1 MNRSRKIK
9 ITVVAAGAAALA
21 VVLGAAGAVAAS
33 GVLSPKEE
41 SQAVLEDAAERLGV
55 EPSELSDA
63 LKEALKGRV
72 DAAVD
77 AGRLTE
83 DQGKALK
90 ERIDSGDTPP
100 LFGGLGR
107 FGGLGGHGP
116 GHFGGFGHLGHFGKL
131 DAAASYLGLTQAELR
146 EQLAD
151 GKTLAEIAKA
161 EGKSVDGLVQAL
173 VAEGKKR
180 LDQAVADGKLTQAH
194 ADEFAQDLEDRMT
207 DLVNGELPRPGA
219 FRGFGHR
226 FGGFEHPFGGRFGPD
241 RAPRGAQA

>member
-1 MNRSRKIK
+1 MTRSRKTK
-9 ITVVAAGAAALA
+9 ITVVAVGAAALA
-21 VVLGAAGAVAAS
+21 VALGAAGAVAAS
-33 GVLSPKEE
+33 GVLSPNEE
-41 SQAVLEDAAERLGV
+41 SQAVLDDAADRLGV

-63 LKEALKGRV
+63 LKEALKSRV

-83 DQGKALK
+83 EQGKTLK
-90 ERIDSGDTPP
+90 ERIDSGDTPL

-116 GHFGGFGHLGHFGKL
+116 GHLGGLGHFGKL
-131 DAAASYLGLTQAELR
+131 DAAASYLGLSEAELR

-173 VAEGKKR
+173 VAEGKNR
-180 LDQAVADGKLTQAH
+180 LDQAVTDGKLTQAQ
-194 ADEFAQDLEDRMT
+194 ADELAQGLQERMT
-207 DLVNGELPRPGA
+207 DLVNGELPE
-219 FRGFGHR
+219 RGFGHR
-226 FGGFEHPFGGRFGPD
+226 FGGFDHPFGGRFGPD
-241 RAPRGAQA
+241 RAPRGSQA

>member
-9 ITVVAAGAAALA
+9 LTVVAAGAAALA

-41 SQAVLEDAAERLGV
+41 SQAVLDDAAERLGV

-63 LKEALKGRV
+63 LKAALKSRV

-83 DQGKALK
+83 EQGEALK
-90 ERIDSGDTPP
+90 ERIDSGDTPL

-107 FGGLGGHGP
+107 FGGPGGHGP
-116 GHFGGFGHLGHFGKL
+116 GHFGHLGHLGKL
-131 DAAASYLGLTQAELR
+131 DAAASYLGLTSAELR

-180 LDQAVADGKLTQAH
+180 LDQAVADGKLTQAQ
-194 ADEFAQDLEDRMT
+194 ADELAQGLEDRMT